1 MPFFPAVLLT
11 VATAAAMPAAW
22 ASPQLATKAGCAVCH
37 VADKPM
43 VGPSWKDIAG
53 RYKGQS
59 QAAALLAERVRK
71 GSANVWGKVPMPPT
85 PADKLS
91 DAELK
96 TLVSWVLKTP

>member
-1 MPFFPAVLLT
+1 MLLLRAAVL
-11 VATAAAMPAAW
+11 AAAAMATLPTA

-37 VADKPM
+37 VADKPLL
-43 VGPSWKDIAG
+43 GPSWKDIAT

-59 QAAALLAERVRK
+59 QAAALMAERVRK
-71 GSANVWGKVPMPPT
+71 GSVNVWGKVPMPPT
-85 PADKLS
+85 PTDKLS

>member
-1 MPFFPAVLLT
+1 MLLLPAAVLAAA
-11 VATAAAMPAAW
+11 ATATLPAA

-37 VADKPM
+37 VADKPLL
-43 VGPSWKDIAG
+43 GPSWKDIAT

-59 QAAALLAERVRK
+59 QAAALMAERVRK
-71 GSANVWGKVPMPPT
+71 GSVNVWGKVPMPPT
-85 PADKLS
+85 PTDKLS